1 MASPEA
7 LAAHPPASN
16 LELDGLGIVPGPV
29 ERRPRAPLPRPRVA
43 SYHEI
48 EQRRAVTS
56 VKERLVAP
64 LGLVAFGSL
73 VAGAGWAYQI
83 ATGEAFTL
91 GPVRPLFVAG
101 PLVLVGLLL
110 AAQRLFG
117 GSD

>member
-1 MASPEA
+1 
-7 LAAHPPASN
+7 
-16 LELDGLGIVPGPV
+16 
-29 ERRPRAPLPRPRVA
+29 
-43 SYHEI
+43 
-48 EQRRAVTS
+48 
-56 VKERLVAP
+56 

-83 ATGEAFTL
+83 STGEAFTL